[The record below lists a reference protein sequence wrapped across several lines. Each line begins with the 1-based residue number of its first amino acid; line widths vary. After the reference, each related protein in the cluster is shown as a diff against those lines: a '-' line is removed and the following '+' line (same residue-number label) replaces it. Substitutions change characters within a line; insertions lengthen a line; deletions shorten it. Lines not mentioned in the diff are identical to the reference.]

1 MIVQFN
7 TDDLSERDAQCIVA
21 LLSPIAGGQT
31 LLDLQTKDAVRRP
44 ESAFTPQSIPAGSVA
59 DPAPAS
65 AAPDAVEPA
74 KKRGRPKK
82 ETAEI
87 RPTDAAA
94 AAGETPSITP
104 ESGNA
109 DAAASAPA
117 SNDGPI
123 SMDDL
128 REAVNDHVSRNGMPS
143 VQMVFKKYGCERVS
157 GVMELEPAKQ
167 RELLAELKK

>member
-31 LLDLQTKDAVRRP
+31 LLDLQAKDAVRRP
-44 ESAFTPQSIPAGSVA
+44 QSGFEPEPFNPAGEEPESIPG
-59 DPAPAS
+59 
-65 AAPDAVEPA
+65 APDVKEPA

-82 ETAEI
+82 ETADI

-94 AAGETPSITP
+94 AAGETPSTTS
-104 ESGNA
+104 ESGSVG
-109 DAAASAPA
+109 AAASAPA

-157 GVMELEPAKQ
+157 GVMELEAAKQ
-167 RELLAELKK
+167 HQLLAELKK